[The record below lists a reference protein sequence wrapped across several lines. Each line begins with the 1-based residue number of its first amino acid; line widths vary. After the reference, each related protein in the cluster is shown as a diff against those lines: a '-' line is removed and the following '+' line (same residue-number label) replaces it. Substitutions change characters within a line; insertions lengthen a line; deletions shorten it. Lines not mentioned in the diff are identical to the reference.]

1 MSLPHDAPKGT
12 SLTDATFKQLTRGT
26 AYQLATA
33 NETPIDQMMRKP
45 TARRI
50 LMGIANHA
58 IAIVLSIVVLLPFV
72 IVFTTAFMTQAQS
85 GTSNLWPNPWVFTNF
100 ANSIKTFPFW
110 HNFLNTIAYAGI
122 GSLGIMVSSIFTA
135 YGLSRLK
142 WRIRDWVFIA
152 VLAAMMIPP
161 QVTTLP
167 LYVMYTNLHMNNTI
181 LPLILPNLF
190 FDAYSV
196 FLLRQFFFTIPTE
209 MTEAARLDGAGEM
222 SILLRVIVPLT
233 KPGIAAIGLFSFM
246 YNWNDFYTPLVYSGT
261 NQSVQTLAVGLS
273 LMATNQHVSAYQYQ
287 MAASLMFMVPV
298 IVIFFLAQKVFVEG
312 ISITG
317 VKG

>member
-1 MSLPHDAPKGT
+1 MSRQPESLAKGPQGK
-12 SLTDATFKQLTRGT
+12 ART
-26 AYQLATA
+26 AELDRA
-33 NETPIDQMMRKP
+33 NPSPVDQITRKP
-45 TARRI
+45 TVHRI

-58 IAIVLSIVVLLPFV
+58 VAIVLSIIVLLPFV
-72 IVFTTAFMTQAQS
+72 IVFLTAFMTQAQS
-85 GTSNLWPNPWVFTNF
+85 GTSNLLPSPWIWTNF
-100 ANSIKTFPFW
+100 RDAIKTFPLW
-110 HNFLNTIAYAGI
+110 HNLLNTVIYAAV
-122 GSLGIMVSSIFTA
+122 GSLGIMISSIFTA
-135 YGLSRLK
+135 YGLSRLR
-142 WRIRDWVFIA
+142 WRIRDWVFIV

-167 LYVMYTNLHMNNTI
+167 LYVMYARLHITGT
-181 LPLILPNLF
+181 LWPLILPNLF

-209 MTEAARLDGAGEM
+209 MTEAARLDGAGELG
-222 SILLRVIVPLT
+222 ILFRVIVPLT

-246 YNWNDFYTPLVYSGT
+246 YNWNDFYTPLVYSGQKT
-261 NQSVQTLAVGLS
+261 SAQTLSVGLS
-273 LMATNQHVSAYQYQ
+273 LMATSQHQQAYQMQ